1 VSLYSIRYAQHG
13 KDLIR
18 VAHDEVLRWYMSLD
32 GKKWT
37 PVDRHTLK
45 SAMDHAHSCLHRA
58 SEKCSERLQ
67 WNLDKSTQAK
77 VLGECPRC
85 ANPSMESDLTTFRSC
100 PDCGWRIDFTKAQK
114 ARTHFLTVGCEQTR
128 HSDTAKSDS
137 PSRSGLRSSDGSP
150 RAESGELFMRSEVVA
165 SMDLVATIGHLSGA
179 LQRLRRRAST
189 SCYPTD

>member
-58 SEKCSERLQ
+58 KCSERLQ
-67 WNLDKSTQAK
+67 LNLDKSTQAK

-100 PDCGWRIDFTKAQK
+100 PDCGWRIDFTKAQIEWVED
-114 ARTHFLTVGCEQTR
+114 ALHVRR
-128 HSDTAKSDS
+128 
-137 PSRSGLRSSDGSP
+137 
-150 RAESGELFMRSEVVA
+150 
-165 SMDLVATIGHLSGA
+165 GH
-179 LQRLRRRAST
+179 T
-189 SCYPTD
+189 S